1 VGQTASN
8 VRRLVRFGTFEVDL
22 QAGELRKDGAKVRL
36 TGQPFEVLTIL
47 LEHAGEVVTREE
59 LQQRLWPDTFVDV
72 EHNLNTAI
80 NRIREVL
87 GDSAESP
94 LFVQTLPRR
103 GYRFIAPLETA
114 KDTVNTGQDQSPLVP
129 VEEVVSGLQNKSHF
143 WAWPRRYSILLAAF
157 VLLIGSSVAW
167 WLRERTEPTPEIVKF
182 LRLTDFAGLEE
193 TPSFSPD
200 ARSVVFVSDS
210 TGSRQIWVRLLAGGP
225 PLQLTRDPGDHLE
238 PRWSQDSSAIIY
250 YTPPGEGDAQGTL
263 WQVSALGG
271 TAQRLVSSMSGADV
285 SHEGKKLT
293 FFRLNGRQME
303 LAVSDRDGANSS
315 VLTQAIAT
323 FSYRQPRWS
332 PDDTSIAYLH
342 SRENWADD
350 IFIVSSAG
358 GLPRQVT
365 KEGTLMNGLAW
376 LPDGSHL
383 IYSSARGS
391 TLLYLPTMHLWLTR
405 ASGGDPQQLT
415 FSDAGDESP
424 DVDHFGR
431 TLVSRKHMQFDIWKF
446 PVDADPARNVTH
458 AVRITRQTGQVQT
471 PTLDPDDG
479 QLAYLSDTGGHG
491 NIWVRQLTSGETRQI
506 TFERNARVVVGVPI
520 WSPDGKFI
528 TFVTNSSSQEGRS
541 IKYWIIRPDGSNP
554 HIAILQGAWATWSG
568 DSKWLYYSD
577 WAPVRTTGGVLM
589 KVPISG
595 GSPVVVRTDNAR
607 APAVAPDGLALYY
620 VVPLQ
625 NLNGSLDY
633 ELRVARPENGP
644 STLLTRISGDRIP
657 NWQGLHPVISRDG
670 KSLVMPLEDKQGTN
684 IWVASTATGELRR
697 ITDFGEKRTL
707 IARRISWSSDGKWV
721 FAAVGEG
728 DADIVEMDG
737 LLK

>member
-1 VGQTASN
+1 MGQTASN

-285 SHEGKKLT
+285 SHDGKKLT

-383 IYSSARGS
+383 I
-391 TLLYLPTMHLWLTR
+391 
-405 ASGGDPQQLT
+405 
-415 FSDAGDESP
+415 
-424 DVDHFGR
+424 
-431 TLVSRKHMQFDIWKF
+431 
-446 PVDADPARNVTH
+446 
-458 AVRITRQTGQVQT
+458 
-471 PTLDPDDG
+471 
-479 QLAYLSDTGGHG
+479 
-491 NIWVRQLTSGETRQI
+491 
-506 TFERNARVVVGVPI
+506 
-520 WSPDGKFI
+520 
-528 TFVTNSSSQEGRS
+528 
-541 IKYWIIRPDGSNP
+541 
-554 HIAILQGAWATWSG
+554 
-568 DSKWLYYSD
+568 
-577 WAPVRTTGGVLM
+577 
-589 KVPISG
+589 
-595 GSPVVVRTDNAR
+595 
-607 APAVAPDGLALYY
+607 
-620 VVPLQ
+620 
-625 NLNGSLDY
+625 
-633 ELRVARPENGP
+633 
-644 STLLTRISGDRIP
+644 
-657 NWQGLHPVISRDG
+657 
-670 KSLVMPLEDKQGTN
+670 
-684 IWVASTATGELRR
+684 
-697 ITDFGEKRTL
+697 
-707 IARRISWSSDGKWV
+707 
-721 FAAVGEG
+721 
-728 DADIVEMDG
+728 
-737 LLK
+737 